1 MAASKYI
8 QSDMS
13 SSCLGNE
20 SIYQYSRLSHDHV
33 FILQKSSSGLAD
45 LVPCA
50 PWAMTTRKAAVTLL
64 ILAFPF
70 IFTYGST
77 WLCFE
82 IRHLSKKLTKI
93 PPHIPYM
100 IPFLGSALDFGLSPR
115 KFVTDSA

>member
-1 MAASKYI
+1 MAGSECI

-13 SSCLGNE
+13 SSYLGNE
-20 SIYQYSRLSHDHV
+20 SIFKHSPLSHDHV

-45 LVPCA
+45 LVPYA
-50 PWAMTTRKAAVTLL
+50 PWVMTIRKAAITLL

-70 IFTYGST
+70 IFTYGLT
-77 WLCFE
+77 WLFFE
-82 IRHLSKKLTKI
+82 IRHWSKKLTKI

-100 IPFLGSALDFGLSPR
+100 IPFLGSALDFGFNPR